1 MEWCCCVGRELPGS
15 GDSLQGALQGQG
27 SVSLCQHRDDHP
39 GHLSQPEPVWRAARA
54 QHRCRSCCS
63 GTRPPCCGS
72 LGWRVGRAGSREQP
86 LHEEP
91 LGRKEFQ
98 LRAAPAQ
105 RCCSAMLGIRSPLC
119 AAQNLPVAAAT
130 LVLQPVGTCG
140 FLGERILVRVAVL
153 LYSRKSNQLLAIPYS
168 SKSSLLQHAL
178 RKTRRK

>member
-1 MEWCCCVGRELPGS
+1 MWAGSCLAQGTLCRVHCRDRDLCPRASTGMIILDISRSLSPSGERREPSTGAGAAVVG
-15 GDSLQGALQGQG
+15 
-27 SVSLCQHRDDHP
+27 C
-39 GHLSQPEPVWRAARA
+39 
-54 QHRCRSCCS
+54 
-63 GTRPPCCGS
+63 PPCCGS

-86 LHEEP
+86 LHEAP
-91 LGRKEFQ
+91 LERKEFQ

-130 LVLQPVGTCG
+130 LVLQPVRTCG

-153 LYSRKSNQLLAIPYS
+153 LYSRKPNQLLAIPYS
-168 SKSSLLQHAL
+168 SKSSLLQHAF